1 MKRIKFAPCVWGFFV
16 CAVIM
21 FAGIGGN
28 LVHAQMLGEIQGR
41 VIDAQTGE
49 VLPGTNVQILGSLL
63 GAGADGNGVFSI
75 KRLSPGTY
83 TLRASLIGYQTARAD
98 VTVQADTISRI
109 EFALNASTLEMNE
122 VVVTASRQP
131 EEIHKAVVSISA
143 LSGEAALRR
152 NALRMDAALESIPG
166 VSLVEQNVNVRNSS
180 GYNRGLGSRVLILI
194 DGVPALPTDF
204 GNMNWDILPVTD
216 FERIEV
222 IKGPSSAL
230 YGSFA
235 LGGVINIITKAPAPQ
250 GKLSVRTS
258 AGFYDEP
265 YYPEWKW
272 TDRTLNFN
280 RQDVSYSKQI
290 G

>member
-1 MKRIKFAPCVWGFFV
+1 
-16 CAVIM
+16 
-21 FAGIGGN
+21 
-28 LVHAQMLGEIQGR
+28 
-41 VIDAQTGE
+41 
-49 VLPGTNVQILGSLL
+49 
-63 GAGADGNGVFSI
+63 
-75 KRLSPGTY
+75 
-83 TLRASLIGYQTARAD
+83 
-98 VTVQADTISRI
+98 
-109 EFALNASTLEMNE
+109 
-122 VVVTASRQP
+122 
-131 EEIHKAVVSISA
+131 
-143 LSGEAALRR
+143 
-152 NALRMDAALESIPG
+152 
-166 VSLVEQNVNVRNSS
+166 
-180 GYNRGLGSRVLILI
+180 
-194 DGVPALPTDF
+194 
-204 GNMNWDILPVTD
+204 MNWDILPVTD